1 MHGFR
6 HHHNGFAAHWYVG
19 ISEAD
24 HHTQPSHIDKES
36 DTNQSAG
43 EDIDNNHNADNDT
56 VEAGENTQNT
66 DEKED
71 DENVVNLYK
80 NHILFTD
87 NFYMSLNPAEIFLG
101 HIVPISAKLL
111 KITVSIFVRRLLM
124 SRWKKEKY
132 RSTDQQITTKSLFQS
147 TEQQRTKVITN
158 KKLCMYSTY
167 NFLFCHSAKRCQSH
181 KQWCEVISKPFMIK
195 AYNIHMGGVDMV
207 DQQLP

>member
-1 MHGFR
+1 MSF
-6 HHHNGFAAHWYVG
+6 G
-19 ISEAD
+19 IKLFELCTCSGITLD
-24 HHTQPSHIDKES
+24 FFL
-36 DTNQSAG
+36 
-43 EDIDNNHNADNDT
+43 NN
-56 VEAGENTQNT
+56 VEKVCSMMTTTMKQCQQL
-66 DEKED
+66 
-71 DENVVNLYK
+71 NVFEMYPYLYK

-101 HIVPISAKLL
+101 HIVAISAKLL

-181 KQWCEVISKPFMIK
+181 KQ
-195 AYNIHMGGVDMV
+195 
-207 DQQLP
+207 